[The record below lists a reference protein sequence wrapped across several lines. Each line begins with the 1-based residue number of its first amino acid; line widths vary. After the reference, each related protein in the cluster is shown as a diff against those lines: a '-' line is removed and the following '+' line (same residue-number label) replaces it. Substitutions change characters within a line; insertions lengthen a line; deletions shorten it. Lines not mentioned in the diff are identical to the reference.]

1 MKKLYF
7 LAISVFVIASCT
19 SIPDYD
25 EDAVRHATKAEIK
38 ANAESVFGTSLD
50 PNHDWSNVTKK
61 TVSITANADLDD
73 IVKVQILTESPLFN
87 EEASIL
93 GEADV
98 KKGQTVTLSFEMPD
112 DLTELMAACIDSNG
126 KYNLQVF
133 DVNDQS
139 ISFASASK
147 ARTRSAFSD
156 NLPNASDI
164 KLAGCIKS
172 FNALRA
178 EEAKNSGFV
187 TVYENTKMTGD
198 KMTGTLRTYD
208 EWNDRTWIEDRLWS
222 AEDKS
227 LGSTWKIQDGVI
239 FKNSD
244 PIDDKEAANL
254 KKIIL
259 DDFLVKK
266 ASGGDIATNGK
277 RNNLTRIRKSKYFE
291 LENNY
296 LTTNGKDPLVIT
308 PVQAWSTEYM
318 YNDVYYYY
326 FLESEIAG
334 KSDTYIKNY
343 IKHLPKYKAIDLN
356 KGNSDKFAKYYNY
369 LLPFYGPNPKWD
381 GTSSILEAENYPTIG
396 KQAVSTIIPKG
407 YKVGFLNRK
416 DFENK
421 NNSQSSGSGCVYGD
435 GRLNREVN
443 HLKGHYLGAVS
454 NSLYFLTH
462 GGNKLWGNTPEG
474 MQWEDP
480 RSVMFSVND
489 KTYMCFEDG
498 ADCNYCDL
506 IIEVSSGI
514 DVLDETIEVFYTV
527 YTMCFEDRELGDYD
541 MNDVV
546 IKAMRLPGNKVLY
559 SIEACGAHDELYI
572 YNIGGTTINENA
584 EVHALFGVKTDTFVN
599 TQENGE
605 RKDPVQEIVDVDENF
620 SFSNPDD
627 LPYIENRTK
636 NNTVK
641 IAKNGEDPHG
651 IVIPFDY
658 KYPTEKTT
666 ISEANKQFLEW
677 ARDKNS
683 ISSKGWYRTGEE
695 NLIYT
700 QSIFEH
706 NASNN

>member
-25 EDAVRHATKAEIK
+25 EDAVRHATKQEIK

-178 EEAKNSGFV
+178 EEAS
-187 TVYENTKMTGD
+187 TTGYVSVHEKTD
-198 KMTGTLRTYD
+198 ATGTLWTYD
-208 EWNDRTWIEDRLWS
+208 EWNDGSWIEDRLWS

-244 PIDDKEAANL
+244 PIDEKEAANL

-266 ASGGDIATNGK
+266 ASSGDIATNGK

-308 PVQAWSTEYM
+308 PVQAWSTEYT

-334 KSDTYIKNY
+334 KSDDDVKKY
-343 IKHLPKYKAIDLN
+343 IKHLPKYKAIDLIKYEYGN
-356 KGNSDKFAKYYNY
+356 KDQFKKKYNY
-369 LLPFYGPNPKWD
+369 LLPFYGPNPTWD
-381 GTSSILEAENYPTIG
+381 GTSSILKAGDYPTIG
-396 KQAVSTIIPKG
+396 KTAVSTIIPKG

-416 DFENK
+416 DF
-421 NNSQSSGSGCVYGD
+421 NNQGMSNSCGSGCVYGD

-443 HLKGHYLGAVS
+443 HLIGHYLGAVDKTLS
-454 NSLYFLTH
+454 FKTH
-462 GGNKLWGNTPEG
+462 GQKAKYGNTIEG

-527 YTMCFEDRELGDYD
+527 YTMCFEDHELGDYD
-541 MNDVV
+541 MNDIV

-599 TQENGE
+599 TQENGV
-605 RKDPVQEIVDVDENF
+605 RKHPVQEIVDVDENF